1 MKKYIIYISLCF
13 LMVLGACEDYELQ
26 GQQLPAPIE
35 SADDTQSLIELL
47 EQTQWETQTVADGM
61 VWKKHQ
67 FDNIFDSRQ
76 YITMFD
82 VDLNQ
87 SGIKIDI
94 PHVTSGFLKTSEAA
108 EKAGATLAFNGSYF
122 DTSIGGSTVFFK
134 HAGKIITQTKQGFTS
149 YRENS
154 ALAIS
159 TNGRVTI
166 EKRPGTG
173 WEALDANYVLAGGP
187 LLVYNG
193 EVIEQ
198 MDQAFNTNR
207 HPRTAVG
214 VTKENHLIVLVIDGR
229 SSQSQGLTTP
239 QLGELMKALGCAAA
253 MNMDGGGSST
263 AWVKDQGV
271 VNHPSDNKLFDHAG
285 ERGVATVFT
294 IK

>member
-1 MKKYIIYISLCF
+1 MKKYIIYTTLCL

-26 GQQLPAPIE
+26 GQQLPALIE
-35 SADDTQSLIELL
+35 NSDDTQSLQELL
-47 EQTQWETQTVADGM
+47 QQTEWETKTVANGM
-61 VWKKHQ
+61 VWKQYQ

-76 YITMFD
+76 YINMFD

-87 SGIKIDI
+87 AGVKIDI

-108 EKAGATLAFNGSYF
+108 ERASAVLAFNGSYF
-122 DTSIGGSTVFFK
+122 DTSVGGSTVFFK
-134 HAGKIITQTKQGFTS
+134 HAGKVVTQTKAGFTS

-159 TNGRVTI
+159 ESGKVSI
-166 EKRPGTG
+166 EKRPGAG
-173 WEALDANYVLAGGP
+173 WSALDAHYVLAGGP
-187 LLVYNG
+187 LLVFGG

-198 MDQAFNTNR
+198 LDQAFNTNR
-207 HPRTAVG
+207 HPRTVVG

-229 SSQSQGLTTP
+229 SAQSQGLTTP
-239 QLGELMKALGCAAA
+239 QLGDLMKALGCESA

-263 AWVKDQGV
+263 AWVKGFGV
-271 VNHPSDNKLFDHAG
+271 VNHPSDNKIFDHAG

-294 IK
+294 IR